1 MPKSRTATRRRLL
14 ATIDGPPRTRVY
26 RAVFRP
32 FESTKY
38 LDTRALAKVR
48 KATIEIGTLEVP
60 GRSFPV
66 AAEIRK
72 GLITRLQPVAC
83 AGCPSGRLSA
93 PRMKKILAA
102 VTRRI
107 EAAREPYP
115 KFPIPLAISR
125 RTGASIK
132 IGPIVIIID
141 EDLPCIW
148 IWVGGRYCLI
158 CTFGWICG

>member
-1 MPKSRTATRRRLL
+1 MPKPRTATKRRLL

-26 RAVFRP
+26 RATFRP

-48 KATIEIGTLEVP
+48 MATIEIGTLEVT
-60 GRSFPV
+60 GLSFPV

-72 GLITRLQPVAC
+72 GMITRLRPVAC

-93 PRMKKILAA
+93 ANLRKILTA
-102 VTRRI
+102 VTPSV
-107 EAAREPYP
+107 EAAGEPYL
-115 KFPIPLAISR
+115 KFPMPLAISR

-132 IGPIVIIID
+132 IGPIVVIID
-141 EDLPCIW
+141 DDLPCIW
-148 IWVGGRYCLI
+148 IWVGGSYCLI